1 MSIESVMLSNR
12 LILCCPLLLLLQ
24 SFQELGSF
32 PVSWLFPSGG
42 QSIVTSAS
50 ASVLLMNIQGW
61 FPIGFT
67 GLISLQSR
75 GLSRAFFSTTVQN
88 HQFGTQP
95 SYIRQ
100 TTGKTIALTTP
111 NFVSTVMSLLFNIL
125 STLVIVRESIPRQV
139 DKKSRGPHGERGLE
153 FWRRKKGQTFFPP
166 LHSLGL
172 YNNNVSCLRTV
183 SGKNLLANSVISKC
197 KLWE

>member
-1 MSIESVMLSNR
+1 MKSWLLFSCFQQPAIVVWVSDCCSVARFCPNSVISWTAASQAHLSFTISWSLLSFMSIESVMLSNH

-24 SFQELGSF
+24 FFQELGSF

-42 QSIVTSAS
+42 QNIVTLAS

-67 GLISLQSR
+67 GLISLLSK
-75 GLSRAFFSTTVQN
+75 GLSRVFFRPTVQK

-95 SYIRQ
+95 SYIRK

-125 STLVIVRESIPRQV
+125 SILVIVRV
-139 DKKSRGPHGERGLE
+139 
-153 FWRRKKGQTFFPP
+153 
-166 LHSLGL
+166 
-172 YNNNVSCLRTV
+172 
-183 SGKNLLANSVISKC
+183 NS
-197 KLWE
+197 